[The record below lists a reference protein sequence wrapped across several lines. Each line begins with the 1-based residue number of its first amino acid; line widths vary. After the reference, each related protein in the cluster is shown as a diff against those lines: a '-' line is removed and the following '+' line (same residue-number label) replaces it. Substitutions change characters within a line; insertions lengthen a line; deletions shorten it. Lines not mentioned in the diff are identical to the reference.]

1 MIASIEGRL
10 TAVSADH
17 VVITAGGIGYK
28 VFVPHGA
35 VDAAVGSYILLH
47 TAMVVREDAL
57 LLFGFP
63 STTERDLFEML
74 ISIGGIG
81 PKIGLAILS
90 TLSIDHL
97 RSAAATGQPEILA
110 RVPGIGKKTAEKI
123 MLELKDKLKSADGLI
138 AAGEAFEDINK
149 DIIDALTALGYSVAE
164 AQAAVSALPKDAPKT
179 FDERLR
185 LTLQYF
191 V

>member
-35 VDAAVGSYILLH
+35 VDAAVGSHILLH

-74 ISIGGIG
+74 ITISGVG
-81 PKIGLAILS
+81 PKTGLAILS

-97 RSAAATGQPEILA
+97 RNAAATGQPEVLA
-110 RVPGIGKKTAEKI
+110 RVPGIGRKTAEKI

-138 AAGEAFEDINK
+138 AAGAAFEDINK
-149 DIIDALTALGYSVAE
+149 DVIDALTALGYSVAE
-164 AQAAVSALPKDAPKT
+164 AQAAVSALPKDAPKS

>member
-10 TAVSADH
+10 TSVSADC
-17 VVITAGGIGYK
+17 VVIAAGGIGYK
-28 VFVPHGA
+28 VFVPHGT
-35 VDAAVGSYILLH
+35 VDASVGDEILLH
-47 TAMVVREDAL
+47 TSMVVREDAL

-63 STTERDLFEML
+63 STAERDLFEML
-74 ISIGGIG
+74 ITISGVG
-81 PKIGLAILS
+81 PKTGLAILS

-97 RSAAATGQPEILA
+97 RNAAATGQPEVLA
-110 RVPGIGKKTAEKI
+110 RVPGIGRKTAEKI

-138 AAGEAFEDINK
+138 AAGAAFEDINK
-149 DIIDALTALGYSVAE
+149 DVIDALTALGYSVAE
-164 AQAAVSALPKDAPKT
+164 AQAAVSALPKDAPKS

>member
-1 MIASIEGRL
+1 MIASIQGTL
-10 TAVSADH
+10 TLIGADYI
-17 VVITAGGIGYK
+17 VVAAGGIGYK

-35 VDAAVGSYILLH
+35 VDALIGDEILLH
-47 TAMVVREDAL
+47 TSMVVREDAL

-63 STTERDLFEML
+63 TVSERDLFEML
-74 ISIGGIG
+74 ITISGIG
-81 PKIGLAILS
+81 PKTGLAILS

-97 RSAAATGQPEILA
+97 RNAAATGQPEILA

-138 AAGEAFEDINK
+138 APGAAFEDINK
-149 DIIDALTALGYSVAE
+149 DVIDALTSLGYSVAE
-164 AQAAVSALPKDAPKT
+164 AQAAISALPKDAPKT